1 MQSLHV
7 RREFSGGGGPLDSIS
22 CHRGYD
28 RLRRE
33 EAVVA
38 VSPSGSACQLA
49 PLPGCDLSR

>member
-7 RREFSGGGGPLDSIS
+7 RREFSGGGPLDSIS
-22 CHRGYD
+22 CHCGYD